1 MRAAR
6 SARLTTAV
14 AVRGVSRFEAAI
26 EDLRRGS
33 NHGLLVVAI
42 VASTA
47 MVALLDF
54 WTSAELVGSIL
65 FTVPLVVCALQPSKR
80 LLWSVAAAAG
90 VLTLA
95 AGFWGVDRAG
105 TSASGA
111 ELTSRALLVTSLL
124 ALTAFIHLWL
134 RKARLGALDATEIQR
149 QRDSLADQN
158 LQLEAL
164 VATATRD
171 IVVRKDADKHLAQ
184 MEARY
189 RGLLEAAPDA
199 MVVVDQAGAIVLLNL
214 QAERQFGYPR
224 DELIGQQVKNIIPE
238 GFAERLIADDA
249 RTAAAALAQ
258 QIGAGIELIGL
269 RKDGSEFPMELMLSP
284 LESDGGILVT
294 AAIRDISVRWQA
306 EEHLAQMEA
315 RYRGLLEA
323 APDGMVVVNQTGE
336 IVIVNLQAE
345 HQFGYRRDELLGLP
359 VKNIIPEGFAERL
372 IADGTR
378 TAAEALVQQIG
389 TGLELIGRRKDGGEF
404 PIELMLSPL
413 ENPDGILVTAA
424 IRDIGVRKQAEEHLA
439 QMEARYRGLLEAAP
453 DGMVVVNQTGEIVL
467 LNLQAEKQFGYRRD
481 ELLGLPVKNIIP
493 EGFAERLIADGTRT
507 AAEALA
513 QQIGTGLELIGRR
526 KDGSEFPIELMLS
539 PLENADGILV
549 TAAIRDIGVR
559 KQAEEHLAQMEARYR
574 GLLEAAPDGMV
585 VVNQTGEIVILNLQA
600 EKQFGYRRDEL
611 LGLPVKNIIP
621 EGFAERLIADGTRSS
636 AEALAQQIG
645 SGIELIGRR
654 KDGSEFP
661 MELMLSP
668 LEDTDGFL
676 VTAAIRDV
684 TARHADQDALRASE
698 EWHRMAV
705 EVTELGTWV
714 WDIASDA
721 VTWSD
726 RFKAI
731 YGLTPKAVLTRQDSL
746 RRVHADDR
754 KRVER
759 GLEEAIERHTAFDME
774 YRIIWADGSEH
785 WLASKGRVRRS
796 ADGAAENMQGTV
808 LDITERRAGEESLR
822 ERPALERTSAE
833 LMRSNA
839 DLQQFAYVAAHD
851 LQEPLRMVSSY
862 TQLLAKRYKGRLD
875 PNADEFIAFAVD
887 GAQRMQ
893 LLISDLLSYCQVGTA
908 GQDFSE
914 TSASEALALA
924 IRNLRG
930 AIEESGGAVTQDK
943 LPTLVAD
950 HAQLVQLF
958 QNLVGNALKYRG
970 TEPPRVHVSAK
981 KNAAKEWVFS
991 VRDNGLGIEP
1001 KYFKKIFLMF
1011 QRLHGREEFSGTG
1024 IGLSLCKKIAE
1035 RHGGRIWVKSA
1046 AAGGSTFFVAFPEA
1060 GV

>member
-1 MRAAR
+1 MKGTVMKAVRF
-6 SARLTTAV
+6 ARLTA
-14 AVRGVSRFEAAI
+14 ASARGVGGLQAAI
-26 EDLRRGS
+26 EDLRRRPS
-33 NHGLLVVAI
+33 HRLLVVAI

-47 MVALLDF
+47 MVAALDL
-54 WTSAELVGSIL
+54 WTSGELVGSIL
-65 FTVPLVVCALQPSKR
+65 FTVPLALCALQSSKK
-80 LLWSVAAAAG
+80 LLWSTAAAAG

-95 AGFWGVDRAG
+95 AGVWGHGRAG
-105 TSASGA
+105 
-111 ELTSRALLVTSLL
+111 VPTSLDGMISRTFL
-124 ALTAFIHLWL
+124 VVSLFALTAFIHLWL
-134 RKARLGALDATEIQR
+134 RKARLGALDATEIRR
-149 QRDSLADQN
+149 QSDSLADQN
-158 LQLEAL
+158 IQLEAL
-164 VATATRD
+164 IETATHD
-171 IVVRKDADKHLAQ
+171 IAVRQEADKHLAQ

-214 QAERQFGYPR
+214 QAEKQFGYRR
-224 DELIGQQVKNIIPE
+224 DELVGQQVKTVIPE

-249 RTAAAALAQ
+249 RTAAEALAQ
-258 QIGAGIELIGL
+258 QIGTGLELIGR

-294 AAIRDISVRWQA
+294 AAIRDIGVRRAA

-323 APDGMVVVNQTGE
+323 APDAMVVVNQIGE
-336 IVIVNLQAE
+336 IVI
-345 HQFGYRRDELLGLP
+345 
-359 VKNIIPEGFAERL
+359 
-372 IADGTR
+372 
-378 TAAEALVQQIG
+378 
-389 TGLELIGRRKDGGEF
+389 
-404 PIELMLSPL
+404 
-413 ENPDGILVTAA
+413 
-424 IRDIGVRKQAEEHLA
+424 
-439 QMEARYRGLLEAAP
+439 
-453 DGMVVVNQTGEIVL
+453 
-467 LNLQAEKQFGYRRD
+467 LNLQAEQQFGYRRD

-559 KQAEEHLAQMEARYR
+559 KEAEEHLAQMEARYR

-611 LGLPVKNIIP
+611 LGLPVKTIIP
-621 EGFAERLIADGTRSS
+621 EGFAERLIADGTRSP

-668 LEDTDGFL
+668 LQDADGFL

-714 WDIASDA
+714 WDIASGEA
-721 VTWSD
+721 TWSA

-731 YGLTPKAVLTRQDSL
+731 YGLTPKAILTRQGSL
-746 RRVHADDR
+746 GCVHPEDR

-759 GLEEAIERHTAFDME
+759 GLDEAVARHTAFDME

-785 WLASKGRVRRS
+785 WVSSKGRVRRA
-796 ADGAAENMQGTV
+796 ADGAAESLQGAV

-908 GQDFSE
+908 GQAFSE
-914 TSASEALALA
+914 TSASDALALA
-924 IRNLRG
+924 LQNLHG
-930 AIEESGGAVTQDK
+930 AIEESGGSVTRDK
-943 LPTLVAD
+943 LPTLIAD

-970 TEPPRVHVSAK
+970 PAPPRVHVSAK
-981 KNAAKEWVFS
+981 KNAAREWVFS

-1001 KYFKKIFLMF
+1001 KYFTKIFLMF

-1060 GV
+1060 RV